1 MTVDEAFRQLTLEH
15 VETTLAADE
24 AHGFPQDVFGLARFM
39 MRTLAVLAPDSGID
53 SDAAI
58 DRRIAEMIGLEQCKA
73 EQGDDS
79 NFAGG
84 PNDTRH

>member
-1 MTVDEAFRQLTLEH
+1 MTVDEAFRQLTLDH
-15 VETTLAADE
+15 VETALAADE

-58 DRRIAEMIGLEQCKA
+58 DKRIAEMMDLEQCEA
-73 EQGDDS
+73 EHGDDAS
-79 NFAGG
+79 WSAGQAI
-84 PNDTRH
+84 TRH

>member
-1 MTVDEAFRQLTLEH
+1 MTVDEAFRQLTFDH
-15 VETTLAADE
+15 VETALAADE

-58 DRRIAEMIGLEQCKA
+58 DKRIAAMMDLEQSEP
-73 EQGDDS
+73 EQGDDAS
-79 NFAGG
+79 SSTG
-84 PNDTRH
+84 